1 MSLKLA
7 IIVNS
12 DLNMSKGKIVA
23 QTGHAMVQATVK
35 AYTQTTNF
43 YKWQSDGET
52 IIAVKA
58 NLKTLQTICDIAERK
73 GVVSGY
79 ICDAG
84 RTEVAPGSITVGYVG
99 PDKSEKIDKLVG
111 QLKLL

>member
-1 MSLKLA
+1 MSFKMA

-23 QTGHAMVQATVK
+23 QTGHAMVEATIK

-43 YKWQSDGET
+43 YKWQTDGET

-58 NLKTLQTICDIAERK
+58 NLKTLQTVCGIAERK
-73 GVVSGY
+73 GIHSGY
-79 ICDAG
+79 VVDAG

-99 PDKSEKIDKLVG
+99 PDKTDKIDKLVG

>member
-1 MSLKLA
+1 MSFKMD
-7 IIVNS
+7 IIINT

-35 AYTQTTNF
+35 AYAKTNFF
-43 YKWQSDGET
+43 YKWQTDGET

-58 NLKTLQTICDIAERK
+58 NLKTLQTVCGIAERK
-73 GVVSGY
+73 GIHSGY
-79 ICDAG
+79 IVDAG
-84 RTEVAPGSITVGYVG
+84 KTEVAPGSITVGYVG
-99 PDKSEKIDKLVG
+99 PDKSDKIDKLVG